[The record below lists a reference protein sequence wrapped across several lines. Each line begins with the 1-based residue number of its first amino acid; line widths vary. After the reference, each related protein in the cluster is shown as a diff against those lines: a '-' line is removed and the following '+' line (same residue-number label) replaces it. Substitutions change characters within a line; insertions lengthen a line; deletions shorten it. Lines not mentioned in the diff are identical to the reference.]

1 MENKSR
7 EHYLRN
13 ISIGNIV
20 AFMFENK
27 MISGKVV
34 DISKD
39 KGIYTISTHN
49 GSIFYVKKNS
59 IVWVKMGSRW
69 PVGIYNALK
78 YRGN

>member
-1 MENKSR
+1 MKVYHLKFASGMIEVWKDTEENV
-7 EHYLRN
+7 Y
-13 ISIGNIV
+13 
-20 AFMFENK
+20 K